1 MLAAALCTA
10 LFASA
15 AMAAYDDATLRSEI
29 AAGGTVTLTN
39 NIDLDDAQG
48 AVKVTRD
55 VTLNLSGFTLKR
67 TSSQNTNTFVI
78 EVDGATLTVE
88 DTGNSSGRIE
98 SFNGNYGCARG
109 IRVGMGASDGSNPGN
124 GGVVILNGGT
134 ISAEPNLDRMGYG
147 VEVTADCSV
156 AQESQTNASVTIK
169 EGATIEA
176 GYAGIFAQGKTATVN
191 VEGGEISA
199 VAFGISGNGST
210 SGVNLGGTV
219 ININGGAIT
228 SEMGVGIFHPQAG
241 TLTVN
246 DGAITG
252 YDGIQMK
259 SGTLVVNGGI
269 ITGEGTNANN
279 LTGTGNNDTGA
290 AVSIISMGGA
300 TGSYAGNMNV
310 TFNGGTLISEQEN
323 AIFEASAS
331 GADIKFESLTINEG
345 TFKGAAGKDAISMVN
360 RTEDNTIITAGTFSS
375 NISSYLSEGIDIEYD
390 EESDNYYV
398 VVPATQVD
406 IDLANISNYW
416 VADKQAYQ
424 LTTGQTVQL
433 GAVMTPPNTTDV
445 PTWYSNDDTVATV
458 DQTGLLTAVNVG
470 ETAVGVTV
478 GGGSGETST
487 AGGAAILI
495 HVVAATI
502 PATYIEFTVGNTYEM
517 KLSEFDTV
525 LEVTYTP
532 TDATTRELVWSS
544 SDTAVATVDAAT
556 GKITP
561 LKAGKTTITAALA
574 DNNTVK
580 ATCEVTVIDDS
591 ATSDDVTSDDV
602 KPQPSG
608 SGGGGC
614 SAGFGALALLAALPL
629 LRMRK
634 K

>member
-1 MLAAALCTA
+1 MKRKGIIMLAAALCTA

-78 EVDGATLTVE
+78 EVDGAELTIE
-88 DTGNSSGRIE
+88 DAGNTSGRIE
-98 SFNGNYGCARG
+98 SVNSNSTRARG
-109 IRVGMGASDGSNPGN
+109 IRIGMGN
-124 GGVVILNGGT
+124 GGAVVLNGGT
-134 ISAEPNLDRMGYG
+134 ISAGPGLQYMGYG
-147 VEVTADCSV
+147 VEVTADTTV
-156 AQESQTNASVTIK
+156 AQENPVNASITVND
-169 EGATIEA
+169 GAKIEA
-176 GYAGIFAQGKTATVN
+176 GYAGIFVQGKTAEVN
-191 VEGGEISA
+191 IEGGEIA
-199 VAFGISGNGST
+199 ATAFGISGNGST

-219 ININGGAIT
+219 ININGGTIT

-345 TFKGAAGKDAISMVN
+345 TFKGADGKDAISMAN

-375 NISSYLSEGIDIEYD
+375 DISSLLGDGVQTAQD
-390 EESDNYYV
+390 EDGNYYV
-398 VVPATQVD
+398 VVPATQID

-424 LTTGQTVQL
+424 LTAGQKVQL
-433 GAVMTPPNTTDV
+433 SAVMTPPNTTDV
-445 PTWYSNDDTVATV
+445 PTWYSNDETVATV

-478 GGGSGETST
+478 GSENGDTST
-487 AGGAAILI
+487 AAGASIPV

-502 PATYIEFTVGNTYEM
+502 PATNIEFAAGNTYEM

-608 SGGGGC
+608 SGGGC